1 MGRRLWIAIAL
12 GALAFVLRVSPLP
25 MPPFDDLYHLKRFA
39 AFPHVLDPDPDRGLA
54 GAFCPWPPLYD
65 FVAGGT
71 SKVIGTTWLAP
82 IGFALFVAFC
92 AWRISW
98 LAALLLTISPYLIG
112 ISRTNAIDHH
122 WVEPALML
130 FLLYATKKRSA
141 PLLALSLL
149 AAMFVQTAFLA
160 AAAIAF
166 VALFLDDVDPDKRP
180 QNGFAAAALVI
191 AVYRLTRPESYPD
204 SAWLLGWMHA
214 GAFTAAAVALALRAR
229 GVRPLAALG
238 AGTLVVGPV
247 LPMLLRGAHF
257 FGGDPWLSSIVEFQP
272 MFRDPSRIGT
282 DIANLTG
289 GALLSFAIVK
299 RHRTVALFAIAY
311 LLLALSSRRF
321 LVPAIPLFAVAAAL
335 AFAEAKSAMV
345 KVAFVVMTI
354 APPLAYV
361 VYDELR
367 PNVPSPMDVR
377 VVAIAQRLATLPPG
391 RVLAPWSMG
400 HAIDVIGRHPVVIDN
415 FGSMPDEALFTRANE
430 ALRTRDVAWCRAH
443 DIRYIVI
450 GNDVRRVD

>member
-1 MGRRLWIAIAL
+1 MGKRLLLAIAL
-12 GALAFVLRVSPLP
+12 GALTLVLRVSPLP

-39 AFPHVLDPDPDRGLA
+39 AFPHLLDPDPDRGLA

-65 FVAGGT
+65 FVAGGA

-82 IGFALFVAFC
+82 LGFALFVAFC
-92 AWRISW
+92 AWQVSW
-98 LAALLLTISPYLIG
+98 LAALALAISPYLIG
-112 ISRTNAIDHH
+112 VSRTNAIDHH

-166 VALFLDDVDPDKRP
+166 VALFIDGTEDKQP
-180 QNGFAAAALVI
+180 GIGFAAAALVI
-191 AVYRLTRPESYPD
+191 ALYRLTRPDSYPD
-204 SAWLLGWMHA
+204 SAWFLGWVHA

-238 AGTLVVGPV
+238 AGALVIATV

-289 GALLSFAIVK
+289 GALLSFAIFK
-299 RHRTVALFAIAY
+299 RHRTVALFAIVY

-321 LVPAIPLFAVAAAL
+321 LVPAIPLFAVAASL
-335 AFAEAKSAMV
+335 AFAEARSRVA
-345 KVAFVVMTI
+345 AFVFVAMTI

-361 VYDELR
+361 IYDELR
-367 PNVPSPMDVR
+367 PEVASPMNVR
-377 VVAIAQRLATLPPG
+377 VVTMANRIAALPPG

-443 DIRYIVI
+443 GIRYIVI
-450 GNDVRRVD
+450 GNDVRRID